1 MRRRRTKQTGCVYD
15 RNRGKRPTPN
25 YWIKWKGAGG
35 GWHYE
40 GGFGPDKPRAEARLA
55 LIVLGIESAN
65 AAPATT
71 KLEYPTLSA
80 YSKHWL
86 ALRMAPGHDGKPAI
100 RSWKDDRARLHH
112 YILPFAGERSL
123 DQLQSPKWVKEFIAF
138 VRPQLA
144 PQSIRNCLN
153 AVSRMFNDWN
163 QDHADDGMDL
173 KNPVAR
179 LDRATRR
186 AIGPKWDPRKT
197 PYLKTSE
204 DIRRVYLALPEL
216 ARDAPWRAMFAVGV
230 LAGLR
235 TGEVR
240 ALRWSDVD
248 LRNRR
253 IHVQRSAEGGVE
265 GPLKD
270 NESRLVPMSDSL
282 VEVLHAW
289 RRASNPIGEL
299 CFPSTG
305 HRGRFV
311 KEHNLHRAL
320 KVALEQVGVTG
331 MRWYEATR
339 HTYASQYVMN
349 GGSLAMLAQRLGHS
363 TTEVTERY
371 AHLQVDRVTEQE
383 RSLVDIGLARPRP
396 AARPPAPPVHL
407 LN

>member
-1 MRRRRTKQTGCVYD
+1 MPRRRTKHTGCIYD

-25 YWIKWKGAGG
+25 YWIKWKDADGA
-35 GWHYE
+35 WHFE
-40 GGFGPDKPRAEARLA
+40 GGFGADKPRAEARLA
-55 LIVLGIESAN
+55 LIVLGVETAIQPQP
-65 AAPATT
+65 AAR
-71 KLEYPTLSA
+71 LEFPTLAA

-86 ALRMAPGHDGKPAI
+86 AVRMAPGHDGKPAI

-112 YILPFAGERSL
+112 YILPFAGERTL
-123 DQLQSPKWVKEFIAF
+123 DQLQSPRWVKEFIAA
-138 VRPQLA
+138 VRVRLA

-153 AVSRMFNDWN
+153 AISRMFNDWN

-197 PYLKTSE
+197 PYLKTRD

-248 LRNRR
+248 LRHRR

-270 NESRLVPMSDSL
+270 NESRMVPMSESL
-282 VEVLHAW
+282 ADVLQAW
-289 RRASNPIGEL
+289 KRISGPTSDV
-299 CFPSTG
+299 CFPSIG

-320 KVALEQVGVTG
+320 REALAKVGITG

-339 HTYASQYVMN
+339 HSYASQYVMN

-371 AHLQVDRVTEQE
+371 AHLQIDRVTEHE
-383 RSLVDIGLARPRP
+383 RGLVDVDLASQPPSARLS
-396 AARPPAPPVHL
+396 AAASPL